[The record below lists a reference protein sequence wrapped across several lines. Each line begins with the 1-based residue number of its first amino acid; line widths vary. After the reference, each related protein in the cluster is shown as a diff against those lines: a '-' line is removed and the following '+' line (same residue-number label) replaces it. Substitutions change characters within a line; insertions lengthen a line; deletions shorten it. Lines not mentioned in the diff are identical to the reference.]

1 MELFDSH
8 CHYNDEKFDIDRDN
22 LIKENIEKGI
32 TKSVVA
38 GYSIKSSEKA
48 VQIAEKY
55 PNNLYAI
62 VGISPNDIEE
72 IDYDKIKKL
81 ALNKNVVGIGE
92 IGLDFYWNKENK
104 NLQKQVFINQ
114 INIANELNLPIIIHS
129 REAVMD
135 TLEILKTNNV
145 NKKGIFHCCPLN
157 IELIKEAIKLGYYIS
172 FSGNITFKNSKNAYD
187 CVKYVPLEKI
197 LIETDSPY
205 MTPEP
210 YRGKRNNP
218 SLVYYVAK
226 KVAEIKEVSLEEIA
240 KITYNNTKNIFEIK

>member
-187 CVKYVPLEKI
+187 CVKYVTLEKI
-197 LIETDSPY
+197 LKETDSPY

>member
-38 GYSIKSSEKA
+38 GYSIKSSEEA

-157 IELIKEAIKLGYYIS
+157 IELIKEATKLGYYIS

-240 KITYNNTKNIFEIK
+240 KITYNNAKNIFEIK